1 MGKMIL
7 AAGMLLA
14 AAVLSGR
21 ELQVNGNFR
30 KINKTTNTP
39 GAWSTD
45 AKKDTVET
53 KVLPG
58 RNPGMNAFQIRTRKE
73 VCYYAGPQNVEKGE
87 KITFSADVK
96 GKGKV
101 FLQLNFFGSGGSG
114 FAGSRRVAAADAAE
128 QWSRIAGSCLVEG
141 EFNGKPVRT
150 VRPAFGAEAGSEV
163 TFENIRIAVSRDT
176 QPERK

>member
-1 MGKMIL
+1 MRKTIL

-39 GAWSTD
+39 GAWSTE

-53 KVLPG
+53 KILPG
-58 RNPGMNAFQIRTRKE
+58 RKPGVNAFQIRPRKE

-96 GKGKV
+96 GALALVGAAFLSGILGLVWEELPWVLAVHKALSMACVFFLAIHIFVCRHGFKG
-101 FLQLNFFGSGGSG
+101 
-114 FAGSRRVAAADAAE
+114 D
-128 QWSRIAGSCLVEG
+128 
-141 EFNGKPVRT
+141 
-150 VRPAFGAEAGSEV
+150 
-163 TFENIRIAVSRDT
+163 
-176 QPERK
+176 